1 MLSSLP
7 SARPALL
14 VVDDEEA
21 IREMLAEFLSLEGY
35 DVETAE
41 HGMAAL
47 GVLETRLFDIVLTD
61 LKMPKM
67 GGIALLEQMRRHA
80 PGTVG
85 IIMTGFGTVESAI
98 GAMKNGAYDYILKP
112 FKLDEVLHVVGRA
125 AHKRRMESENIRLRQ
140 AVSLYKVSEAIKSS
154 LSLDQVLLTVV
165 ESSITEIDAEVV
177 SVWLDDG
184 EGGLIERE
192 RAQTEKPP
200 TGARDF
206 GELDAEAVS
215 AALGE
220 YERVL
225 VHGADAHRFFTDADT
240 PVRSFAAVPLKTPM
254 RDMGFIAAMS
264 THPVKRFEEGSR
276 KLLSI
281 VASRAAAAIENAK
294 LYQDLQDT
302 FQQTIE
308 GLASAVD
315 KMDRYTAGHSKR
327 VADYATHLARRL
339 GLDAATIEIVHQ
351 SALMHDIGKIGCA
364 MNLNKPDQLTDDEY
378 EEFKLHPM
386 HGRDI
391 LSPIAFLHPLIPGVH
406 LHHERFDGRGYPLG
420 LVKTDIPLIARLI
433 SVADAY
439 DAMTCD
445 RSYRR
450 ALPHEVAVAEIERC
464 SGSQFDP
471 DISGEFLEEIET
483 LRAQSRDVGE
493 QVPD

>member
-1 MLSSLP
+1 
-7 SARPALL
+7 
-14 VVDDEEA
+14 
-21 IREMLAEFLSLEGY
+21 
-35 DVETAE
+35 
-41 HGMAAL
+41 
-47 GVLETRLFDIVLTD
+47 
-61 LKMPKM
+61 
-67 GGIALLEQMRRHA
+67 
-80 PGTVG
+80 
-85 IIMTGFGTVESAI
+85 
-98 GAMKNGAYDYILKP
+98 
-112 FKLDEVLHVVGRA
+112 
-125 AHKRRMESENIRLRQ
+125 
-140 AVSLYKVSEAIKSS
+140 
-154 LSLDQVLLTVV
+154 
-165 ESSITEIDAEVV
+165 
-177 SVWLDDG
+177 
-184 EGGLIERE
+184 
-192 RAQTEKPP
+192 
-200 TGARDF
+200 
-206 GELDAEAVS
+206 
-215 AALGE
+215 
-220 YERVL
+220 
-225 VHGADAHRFFTDADT
+225 
-240 PVRSFAAVPLKTPM
+240 
-254 RDMGFIAAMS
+254 MS
-264 THPVKRFEEGSR
+264 THAVNRFEEGSR
-276 KLLSI
+276 KLLSM

-339 GLDAATIEIVHQ
+339 GLDAATIEIIHQ

-378 EEFKLHPM
+378 EEFKLHPI

-420 LVKTDIPLIARLI
+420 LIKTDIPLVARII

-471 DISGEFLEEIET
+471 DISGEFLEEIEK
-483 LRAQSRDVGE
+483 LRAQSRDVGK